1 MRLITI
7 FVHEL
12 GIKETREACRMA
24 GMGNSGLVSLNRD
37 QGQDSGCGQLFINAV
52 NGNMRGDLD
61 LAGYISQGAQDLVFD
76 LSFRA
81 LRRETGTGT
90 ESCLTW
96 QPRQGS

>member
-1 MRLITI
+1 MRVRLGGVRATGDMLS
-7 FVHEL
+7 FHE
-12 GIKETREACRMA
+12 
-24 GMGNSGLVSLNRD
+24 D